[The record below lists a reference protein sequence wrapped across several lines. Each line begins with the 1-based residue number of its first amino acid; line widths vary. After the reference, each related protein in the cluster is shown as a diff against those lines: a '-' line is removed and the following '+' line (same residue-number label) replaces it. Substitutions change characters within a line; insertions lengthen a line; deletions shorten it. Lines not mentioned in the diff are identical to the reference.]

1 MNISATNRRKYS
13 ENYGVHIEE
22 GATVSAVQALDPAKS
37 QAGGEELRVWFSVT
51 RGGGGHTADLLYLL
65 WLQKSI
71 NVRVIKMYIFLIS
84 VNVIKH

>member
-22 GATVSAVQALDPAKS
+22 GAAVSAVQTLDPAKS

-51 RGGGGHTADLLYLL
+51 RGGGGAHCGL
-65 WLQKSI
+65 
-71 NVRVIKMYIFLIS
+71 VISLMVAEVYQCTSHYDVYIF
-84 VNVIKH
+84 V

>member
-51 RGGGGHTADLLYLL
+51 RGGGHTADLLYLL

-71 NVRVIKMYIFLIS
+71 NVRVIMMYIFLIS

>member
-22 GATVSAVQALDPAKS
+22 GAAVSAVQALDPAKS

-51 RGGGGHTADLLYLL
+51 RGGGAHC
-65 WLQKSI
+65 
-71 NVRVIKMYIFLIS
+71 
-84 VNVIKH
+84 

>member
-37 QAGGEELRVWFSVT
+37 QAGGEELRVWFPWHV
-51 RGGGGHTADLLYLL
+51 GGGAHC
-65 WLQKSI
+65 WL
-71 NVRVIKMYIFLIS
+71 VISLMVAEIYQCTSHYDVYIFD
-84 VNVIKH
+84 

>member
-1 MNISATNRRKYS
+1 MDISATNRRKYS

-37 QAGGEELRVWFSVT
+37 QAGGEELRVL
-51 RGGGGHTADLLYLL
+51 RHTADLLYLL

-71 NVRVIKMYIFLIS
+71 NVRVIMMYIFLIS
-84 VNVIKH
+84 GNVIKH

>member
-37 QAGGEELRVWFSVT
+37 QAGGEELRVWFPWHG
-51 RGGGGHTADLLYLL
+51 GGGGHTADLLYLL
-65 WLQKSI
+65 VAEVDQCTSHYD
-71 NVRVIKMYIFLIS
+71 VYIFD
-84 VNVIKH
+84 

>member
-51 RGGGGHTADLLYLL
+51 RGGGGTLLTCYI
-65 WLQKSI
+65 SYGC
-71 NVRVIKMYIFLIS
+71 RSRSMYESL
-84 VNVIKH
+84 

>member
-71 NVRVIKMYIFLIS
+71 NVRVIMMYIFLIS

>member
-51 RGGGGHTADLLYLL
+51 RGGGGGTLLTCYISYGCRSL
-65 WLQKSI
+65 S
-71 NVRVIKMYIFLIS
+71 MYESL
-84 VNVIKH
+84 